1 LYNRKQCGGDILPI
15 TNGKPEIAF
24 ENQVKSMPIK
34 GSLTPQSLQSMGP
47 PASDA
52 LQQHWEPLLIL
63 QAGKRCHQ
71 PLAEDHTQQ
80 DPLKHSYAVDA
91 LEMLE

>member
-1 LYNRKQCGGDILPI
+1 MYTRKQSEGDILPI
-15 TNGKPEIAF
+15 SNGKVQIAF
-24 ENQVKSMPIK
+24 KNQVLSMLIK

-63 QAGKRCHQ
+63 QAGKGCHQ
-71 PLAEDHTQQ
+71 PLAEDHTQL
-80 DPLKHSYAVDA
+80 DPLKHSCAVEA
-91 LEMLE
+91 IEMLE